1 MEKFPG
7 CPGFVLPIFRRPDI
21 IVFVVMEILSARPLC
36 FGRVFSLG
44 CLIVFGASQL
54 IASDLVLQKVPPLT
68 IEQAP
73 GYRQNL
79 PRHRLAAQVELA
91 SQNNSSSTLQV
102 DAKLRDRNALE
113 AALLGDDPT
122 VGYALPIGRTTLLV
136 SLSVIQNVDTIS
148 FLNDGVRGDVTVAS
162 ASAKLP
168 PESPQWHKVLQQE
181 LTSGTVKAKIGPAEA
196 KYVRLTF
203 NVTEPGRVAGLGL
216 YPTVAVSDFTMPRP
230 SKAAVENQSKRFGLI
245 SYNVTDLHAK
255 TRALYVS
262 SGENLKQA
270 NNMIDDQASTSFS
283 FAANDVAPTAVID
296 LGSPTS
302 LRRISAI
309 YSSRKGTINFYV
321 LQTLPGISV
330 ASSSVAENPPP
341 TLRVSDTVQDN
352 LRPVASI
359 KGDGSGRAA
368 ADFPATTGR
377 YVMVKWS
384 ATGPQAAPFSVA
396 EIAAFGSGQSANL
409 MASYTGS
416 GRMSSDGKTM
426 LDPKDAKDIPAEG
439 PEPPAEAPPPALP
452 PPPPFVFVP
461 EIIPTSP
468 D

>member
-1 MEKFPG
+1 M
-7 CPGFVLPIFRRPDI
+7 
-21 IVFVVMEILSARPLC
+21 SAYLLRL
-36 FGRVFSLG
+36 GKVSGLG
-44 CLIVFGASQL
+44 CLIIFSASQL

-68 IEQAP
+68 VEQAP
-73 GYRQNL
+73 AYPQNL
-79 PRHRLAAQVELA
+79 ARHRLGAQVELA
-91 SQNNSSSTLQV
+91 SQNKSGSTLPV
-102 DAKLRDRNALE
+102 DAKLG
-113 AALLGDDPT
+113 AALLGDDPA

-136 SLSVIQNVDTIS
+136 SLSAIENIDNIS

-168 PESPQWHKVLQQE
+168 AESPQWHKVSQQE
-181 LTSGTVKAKIGPAEA
+181 LTSGIVKAKIGPAEA

-203 NVTEPGRVAGLGL
+203 NITEPGRVAALGL
-216 YPTVAVSDFTMPRP
+216 YPTAAVSDFTMPRP
-230 SKAAVENQSKRFGLI
+230 NKTAIENQSKSLGLI

-283 FAANDVAPTAVID
+283 FAANDVTPTAVID
-296 LGSPTS
+296 LGAPTS
-302 LRRISAI
+302 VRRISAI
-309 YSSRKGTINFYV
+309 YSSRQGTINFYV

-330 ASSSVAENPPP
+330 ASSSTAENAPP
-341 TLRVSDTVQDN
+341 TLRVTDTVQDN
-352 LRPVASI
+352 LQPVASI
-359 KGDGSGRAA
+359 IDDGTGRAA
-368 ADFPATTGR
+368 VDFPATTGR
-377 YVMVKWS
+377 YVMVKWG
-384 ATGPQAAPFSVA
+384 ATGAQDAPFSVA

-409 MASYTGS
+409 MAAYASRAGN

-426 LDPKDAKDIPAEG
+426 LDGKDFKDIPAEG
-439 PEPPAEAPPPALP
+439 PEPPGEPPPPALP
-452 PPPPFVFVP
+452 PAPPFVFVP

>member
-1 MEKFPG
+1 
-7 CPGFVLPIFRRPDI
+7 
-21 IVFVVMEILSARPLC
+21 MEIMSAYLLRL
-36 FGRVFSLG
+36 GKVSGLG
-44 CLIVFGASQL
+44 CLIIFSASQL

-68 IEQAP
+68 VEQAP
-73 GYRQNL
+73 AYPQNL
-79 PRHRLAAQVELA
+79 ARHRLGAQVELA
-91 SQNNSSSTLQV
+91 SQDNSGSILPV
-102 DAKLRDRNALE
+102 DAKLQ

-122 VGYALPIGRTTLLV
+122 VGYTLPIGRTTLLV
-136 SLSVIQNVDTIS
+136 SLSAIENIDNIS

-168 PESPQWHKVLQQE
+168 AESPQWHKVSQQE
-181 LTSGTVKAKIGPAEA
+181 LTSGIVKAKIGPAEA

-203 NVTEPGRVAGLGL
+203 NITEPGRVAALGL
-216 YPTVAVSDFTMPRP
+216 YPTAAVADFTMPRP
-230 SKAAVENQSKRFGLI
+230 NKTAIENQSKSFGLI

-283 FAANDVAPTAVID
+283 FAANDVTPTAVID
-296 LGSPTS
+296 LGAPTS
-302 LRRISAI
+302 VRRISAI
-309 YSSRKGTINFYV
+309 YSSRQGTINFYV

-330 ASSSVAENPPP
+330 ASSSAAENMPP
-341 TLRVSDTVQDN
+341 TLRVTDTVQDN
-352 LRPVASI
+352 LQPVASI
-359 KGDGSGRAA
+359 IGDGTGRAA
-368 ADFPATTGR
+368 VDFPATTGR
-377 YVMVKWS
+377 YVMVKWG
-384 ATGPQAAPFSVA
+384 ATGPQDAPFSVA

-409 MASYTGS
+409 MASYTTRVGT

-426 LDPKDAKDIPAEG
+426 LEGKDFKEMPAEG
-439 PEPPAEAPPPALP
+439 PEPPGEPPPPALP
-452 PPPPFVFVP
+452 PAPPFVFVP

>member
-7 CPGFVLPIFRRPDI
+7 CPGFVLPIFGHPDI
-21 IVFVVMEILSARPLC
+21 IVFVAMAIMSARLLR
-36 FGRVFSLG
+36 FGRVFSPG

-73 GYRQNL
+73 GYPQNL
-79 PRHRLAAQVELA
+79 ARHRLGAQVELA
-91 SQNNSSSTLQV
+91 SQNNSGSTPQV

-113 AALLGDDPT
+113 AAVLGDDPT

-136 SLSVIQNVDTIS
+136 SLSAIENVDNIS

-168 PESPQWHKVLQQE
+168 LESPQWHKVSQQE

-283 FAANDVAPTAVID
+283 FANNDVA
-296 LGSPTS
+296 
-302 LRRISAI
+302 
-309 YSSRKGTINFYV
+309 
-321 LQTLPGISV
+321 
-330 ASSSVAENPPP
+330 
-341 TLRVSDTVQDN
+341 LRVHGNAV
-352 LRPVASI
+352 RVC
-359 KGDGSGRAA
+359 
-368 ADFPATTGR
+368 
-377 YVMVKWS
+377 
-384 ATGPQAAPFSVA
+384 
-396 EIAAFGSGQSANL
+396 
-409 MASYTGS
+409 
-416 GRMSSDGKTM
+416 
-426 LDPKDAKDIPAEG
+426 
-439 PEPPAEAPPPALP
+439 
-452 PPPPFVFVP
+452 
-461 EIIPTSP
+461 
-468 D
+468 

>member
-1 MEKFPG
+1 
-7 CPGFVLPIFRRPDI
+7 
-21 IVFVVMEILSARPLC
+21 MEITSPRPLR
-36 FGRVFSLG
+36 FGRVFGLG
-44 CLIVFGASQL
+44 CSIVFSASQL

-68 IEQAP
+68 IEQVPAYP
-73 GYRQNL
+73 QNL
-79 PRHRLAAQVELA
+79 ARHRLGAQVELT
-91 SQNNSSSTLQV
+91 SQNNSGSILQV
-102 DAKLRDRNALE
+102 DAKLNDRNTLE

-136 SLSVIQNVDTIS
+136 SLSAIENVDNIS
-148 FLNDGVRGDVTVAS
+148 FLNDGARGDVTVAS

-168 PESPQWHKVLQQE
+168 PESPQWHKVSQQE
-181 LTSGTVKAKIGPAEA
+181 LTSGAVKAKIGPAEA

-203 NVTEPGRVAGLGL
+203 NVSEPGRVAGLGL
-216 YPTVAVSDFTMPRP
+216 YPTAAVSDFTMPR
-230 SKAAVENQSKRFGLI
+230 SNKVAMENQSKSFGLI

-283 FAANDVAPTAVID
+283 FAANDVAPTVVID

-309 YSSRKGTINFYV
+309 YSPRKATTNFYV
-321 LQTLPGISV
+321 LQTLPGVSV
-330 ASSSVAENPPP
+330 ANSSVAENPPP

-352 LRPVASI
+352 LQPVASI
-359 KGDGSGRAA
+359 TDDGSGRVAV
-368 ADFPATTGR
+368 DFPAITGR
-377 YVMVKWS
+377 YVMVKWG
-384 ATGPQAAPFSVA
+384 ATGPQDAAFSVA

-409 MASYTGS
+409 MAAYGS
-416 GRMSSDGKTM
+416 RAGTGRMSSDGKTM
-426 LDPKDAKDIPAEG
+426 LDPKDDFKDIPAEG

-461 EIIPTSP
+461 EIVPTSP

>member
-1 MEKFPG
+1 
-7 CPGFVLPIFRRPDI
+7 
-21 IVFVVMEILSARPLC
+21 MEILNARCLHS
-36 FGRVFSLG
+36 GRVFALG

-68 IEQAP
+68 IEQVPAYP
-73 GYRQNL
+73 QNL
-79 PRHRLAAQVELA
+79 ARHRLGAQVELA
-91 SQNNSSSTLQV
+91 SQNNSGSTLQV
-102 DAKLRDRNALE
+102 DAKLADRNALE
-113 AALLGDDPT
+113 AVLLGDDPT

-136 SLSVIQNVDTIS
+136 SLSAIENVDNIS

-168 PESPQWHKVLQQE
+168 PESPQWHKVSQQE

-216 YPTVAVSDFTMPRP
+216 YPTAAVSDFTMPRP
-230 SKAAVENQSKRFGLI
+230 NNAAIENQSKSFGLI
-245 SYNVTDLHAK
+245 SYNVTDLHGK

-270 NNMIDDQASTSFS
+270 NNMIDDQVSTSFT

-341 TLRVSDTVQDN
+341 TLRVTDTVQDN
-352 LRPVASI
+352 LQPVASI
-359 KGDGSGRAA
+359 IDDGSGRAA
-368 ADFPATTGR
+368 VDFPATTGR
-377 YVMVKWS
+377 YVMVKWG
-384 ATGPQAAPFSVA
+384 ATGPQDVPFSVA
-396 EIAAFGSGQSANL
+396 EIAAFGSGQSTNL
-409 MASYTGS
+409 MAAYVSRAGT

-426 LDPKDAKDIPAEG
+426 LDGKDFKDIPGEG